1 MPPLGG
7 NSYNEKEGR
16 EIRVVKAVIF
26 DMDGLMLDT
35 ERVAADAWRYAG
47 KVKGIA
53 GIDSFITASYGRT
66 AKDCEVMF
74 QEMFPQASY
83 TECWELMHEHRLA
96 VMREEGIPVK
106 PGLRELMAYLHG
118 KRCPMVLGTSTS
130 EAIARPMLE
139 SVGVYA
145 YFSGAVFGNMVKNG
159 KPAPDIYLLAADVI
173 GVAPE
178 DCVVLEDSFNGI
190 RAAHAAGMQPVMVPD
205 IQQPNDEIRA
215 LYKGICES
223 LFDVCTL
230 LQSWGV

>member
-1 MPPLGG
+1 M
-7 NSYNEKEGR
+7 
-16 EIRVVKAVIF
+16 VKAVIF

-83 TECWELMHEHRLA
+83 TECWELMQEHRLA